1 MLTSL
6 ISIII
11 PNFNKESLVKE
22 TLLSIKAQTY
32 QNFEAII
39 VDDASTDNSVQEI
52 EKVIKDDARFK
63 LIQQP
68 VGKGGSAAR
77 NLGFSCAKGEYV
89 IFFDSDDLIS
99 PHCLEHRVREF
110 NVEPESQYDFVVS
123 SMGCFKKQVGDDSRR
138 WIPNAKADHLLQFL
152 SHKMP
157 WSVMQP
163 MWRRS
168 FLQRLMTNNNIG
180 PFDEDYPRLQ
190 DVEMHTRAL
199 LSGAKYKIVEVCEPD
214 CYYRIDISRTT
225 ASRENQLTRQMQGF
239 CMYLKKIGSV
249 IAPKPR
255 KYRAALRLSYF
266 EALVTLCYWRS
277 QNEISS
283 AFEKEKC
290 RSLYDVAVASGLLSL
305 YHRFIIRIYLSI
317 LRGRI
322 KGVNWM
328 TRRLIAAF

>member
-6 ISIII
+6 VSIVI

-32 QNFEAII
+32 QNFEVVI
-39 VDDASTDNSVQEI
+39 VDDASTDNSVREI
-52 EKVIKDDARFK
+52 ENVIKDDARFK

-77 NLGFSCAKGEYV
+77 NLGFSYAKGEYV
-89 IFFDSDDLIS
+89 IFFDSDDLMS
-99 PHCLEHRVREF
+99 PHCLEHRIREF
-110 NVEPESQYDFVVS
+110 NEETESQCDFVVS

-168 FLQRLMTNNNIG
+168 FLQRLRTDNCPG

-199 LSGAKYKIVEVCEPD
+199 LSGAKYKIIEEQEPD
-214 CYYRIDISRTT
+214 CFYRIDVSRTT
-225 ASRENQLTRQMQGF
+225 ASRENQLARQVQGF
-239 CMYLKKIGSV
+239 CMYLKKLGEAVASR
-249 IAPKPR
+249 PR

-266 EALVTLCYWRS
+266 AALVTLCYWRS

-283 AFEKEKC
+283 AFEKENC
-290 RSLYDVAVASGLLSL
+290 GNLGEVVSASGILSL
-305 YHRFIIRIYLSI
+305 YHRFIVRIYLSV

-322 KGVNWM
+322 KGVNWV
-328 TRRLIAAF
+328 TRKLIAVF